1 MENMKKETAIQDEQ
15 QLNGNEEIVSSI
27 IDILANNNLS
37 IAEAK
42 NILYA
47 ASKKICQQLVK
58 ASL

>member
-1 MENMKKETAIQDEQ
+1 MENMKKETAIQNEQ

>member
-1 MENMKKETAIQDEQ
+1 MDNLKKETAIQNEQ

-37 IAEAK
+37 ITEAK

-47 ASKKICQQLVK
+47 TSKKICQQLVK

>member
-1 MENMKKETAIQDEQ
+1 MDNLKKETAIQDEQ